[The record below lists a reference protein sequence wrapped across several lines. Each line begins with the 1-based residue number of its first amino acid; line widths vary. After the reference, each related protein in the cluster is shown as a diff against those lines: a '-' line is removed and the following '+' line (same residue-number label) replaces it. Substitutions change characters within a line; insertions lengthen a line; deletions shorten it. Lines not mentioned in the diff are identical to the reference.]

1 MLLPSQIEAKPPDD
15 RFAFLHID
23 LNSFFASVEQ
33 QLHPEYR
40 GKPTAVVGTMA
51 DTGTIIAASYECK
64 ALGVKTLTKVGEA
77 RARIPDIIFVNGSH
91 SVYAKYSHDIAAA
104 IERVCP
110 VAHTPSIDEMVC
122 QLMGREGEPPRARQ
136 IALAIK
142 QAIRDDVGETLRCSI
157 GMAPNRYLAKIASD
171 MQKPDGLIGLLPSQL
186 PRAIAHLE
194 LRDLPGVGART
205 EERLHKKGIRSMPDL
220 LALDRPAMHKL
231 WDSVWGDRLYHW
243 LRGHATGDDGAPV
256 PNETQ
261 KSLGHSH
268 VLGPTHRSAEG
279 AWAVAH
285 KLLHKAAMRLRMEHF
300 HAGTI
305 AVTIKYSLTREQA
318 NSIHLSSRPEHTTQN
333 LSSRPEYAAQN
344 LSSPPEYAAQH
355 PSSRPE
361 RANQNLLS
369 RPEHGAQ
376 NLSSRP
382 ERGAQHLSSRP
393 ERGARSGETPVFA
406 PANRKAKVKK
416 HTSGITETAWSMEA
430 RFRPCQDTL
439 SLLEILRGVWSQQP
453 SGPEHTR
460 PFFVGITMRN
470 LIPESEL
477 PQTLFDEPGHR
488 KELAETMD
496 KLNLRF
502 GHTAVHFAGM
512 LPARDSAPTRI
523 AFTQIPVQYGVEYM

>member
-1 MLLPSQIEAKPPDD
+1 MSASSPSRMPPGPLDGAD
-15 RFAFLHID
+15 RFGFLHID

-91 SVYAKYSHDIAAA
+91 SVYSKYSHDIAAA

-122 QLMGREGEPPRARQ
+122 ELIGREQEPPRARQ

-142 QAIRDDVGETLRCSI
+142 QVIKDDVGETLRCSI

-186 PRAIAHLE
+186 PRAIGHLE
-194 LRDLPGVGART
+194 LRDLPGIGAKT
-205 EERLHKKGIRSMPDL
+205 EERLNKKGIRTMPEL
-220 LALDRPAMHKL
+220 LALDRVGMHKL

-243 LRGHATGDDGAPV
+243 LRGHATGDDGAPI

-268 VLGPTHRSAEG
+268 VLGPDHRSVEG
-279 AWAVAH
+279 SWAVAH

-300 HAGTI
+300 HAATL

-318 NSIHLSSRPEHTTQN
+318 KVQ
-333 LSSRPEYAAQN
+333 
-344 LSSPPEYAAQH
+344 
-355 PSSRPE
+355 
-361 RANQNLLS
+361 
-369 RPEHGAQ
+369 G
-376 NLSSRP
+376 
-382 ERGAQHLSSRP
+382 
-393 ERGARSGETPVFA
+393 
-406 PANRKAKVKK
+406 KVKK
-416 HTSGITETAWSMEA
+416 HTSGITQTAWGMEA

-439 SLLEILRGVWSQQP
+439 SLLEILRQIWSQRP
-453 SGPEHTR
+453 NGPEHQK
-460 PFFVGITMRN
+460 PFFVGVTLRN

-477 PQTLFDEPGHR
+477 PKTLFEEPGHR
-488 KELAETMD
+488 NELSATMD
-496 KLNLRF
+496 RLNLKF
-502 GHTAVHFAGM
+502 GHTTVHFAGM

>member
-1 MLLPSQIEAKPPDD
+1 MPVPNQPEPLPGTFGDQD
-15 RFAFLHID
+15 RFGFLHID

-77 RARIPDIIFVNGSH
+77 RAKIPDIILVDGSH
-91 SVYAKYSHDIAAA
+91 TTYSEYSHRIAAA
-104 IERVCP
+104 VENVCP

-122 QLMGREGEPPRARQ
+122 QLMGREREPPRARQ

-142 QAIRDDVGETLRCSI
+142 QAIKNDVGETLRCSI

-205 EERLHKKGIRSMPDL
+205 EARLNAKGVRTMAQL
-220 LALDRPAMHKL
+220 LALDRPGMHKL

-243 LRGHATGDDGAPV
+243 LRGALTGDDGAPV
-256 PNETQ
+256 PAELQ

-268 VLGPTHRSAEG
+268 VLGPDHRSQEG

-300 HAGTI
+300 HAETLG
-305 AVTIKYSLTREQA
+305 VTIKYSLSREQA
-318 NSIHLSSRPEHTTQN
+318 A
-333 LSSRPEYAAQN
+333 YA
-344 LSSPPEYAAQH
+344 P
-355 PSSRPE
+355 
-361 RANQNLLS
+361 
-369 RPEHGAQ
+369 
-376 NLSSRP
+376 
-382 ERGAQHLSSRP
+382 
-393 ERGARSGETPVFA
+393 
-406 PANRKAKVKK
+406 KVKK
-416 HTSGITETAWSMEA
+416 HTSGITQTAWGMEA

-439 SLLEILRGVWSQQP
+439 SLLEALQGIWKQ
-453 SGPEHTR
+453 R
-460 PFFVGITMRN
+460 PDG
-470 LIPESEL
+470 
-477 PQTLFDEPGHR
+477 
-488 KELAETMD
+488 
-496 KLNLRF
+496 
-502 GHTAVHFAGM
+502 
-512 LPARDSAPTRI
+512 
-523 AFTQIPVQYGVEYM
+523 

>member
-1 MLLPSQIEAKPPDD
+1 MSTPAQPDL
-15 RFAFLHID
+15 FSFLHID

-40 GKPTAVVGTMA
+40 GKPVGVCGTMA
-51 DTGTIIAASYECK
+51 DTGALIAASYEAK

-77 RARIPDIIFVNGSH
+77 KRLIPDIILVNGSH
-91 SVYAKYSHDIAAA
+91 TKYAEFSHNIAAA
-104 IERVCP
+104 VERVCP

-122 QLMGREGEPPRARQ
+122 ELIGRERNPPAARQ

-205 EERLHKKGIRSMPDL
+205 EIRLNAKGIHTMEQL
-220 LALDRPAMHKL
+220 LALDRPAMHAL

-243 LRGHATGDDGAPV
+243 LRGADTGDDGAPV
-256 PNETQ
+256 PSDVQ

-268 VLGPTHRSAEG
+268 VLAPEHRTPKG

-300 HAGTI
+300 HTGSL
-305 AVTIKYSLTREQA
+305 AVTIKYSLNREQA
-318 NSIHLSSRPEHTTQN
+318 AK
-333 LSSRPEYAAQN
+333 AA
-344 LSSPPEYAAQH
+344 
-355 PSSRPE
+355 
-361 RANQNLLS
+361 
-369 RPEHGAQ
+369 
-376 NLSSRP
+376 
-382 ERGAQHLSSRP
+382 RGANGKLP
-393 ERGARSGETPVFA
+393 
-406 PANRKAKVKK
+406 KK
-416 HTSGITETAWSMEA
+416 HTSGITQTGWGMEA

-439 SLLEILRGVWSQQP
+439 SLLEALQGCWKHAP
-453 SGPEHTR
+453 DAPEHQK
-460 PFFVGITMRN
+460 PFFVGVTLRN

-477 PQTLFDEPGHR
+477 QSTLFEEPGNR
-488 KELAETMD
+488 NQLSATMD
-496 KLNLRF
+496 KLNLKY
-502 GHTAVHFAGM
+502 GHTTLHFAGM

-523 AFTQIPVQYGVEYM
+523 AFTQIPVQYGADWM